1 MATNLQFIKSASG
14 SSVSSLDVTDC
25 FSDKYDV
32 YAIYVRAGKINSGNA
47 DMEARLLDNS
57 NTVISTSTYD
67 YAMQDLNIASA
78 FTEQRGTNQSQLQN
92 VGVSGTA
99 NGTDFTMYVFN
110 PNNASYTFFTNQMG
124 GIASTTNRGR
134 KAIYVEKS
142 TTQCKGIRFFYSS
155 VTGNIDV
162 SVYGVK

>member
-14 SSVSSLDVTDC
+14 TSVSSLDVTDC

-32 YAIYVRAGKINSGNA
+32 YVIYVRAGKINSGNA
-47 DMEARLLDNS
+47 DLEARLLDNS

-67 YAMQDLNIASA
+67 FAMLDLNMAIA
-78 FTEQRGTNQSQLQN
+78 FTEQRGTNQTVLQN
-92 VGVSGTA
+92 VGISGTA
-99 NGTDFTMYVFN
+99 NGTDFTLYVFN

-124 GIASTTNRGR
+124 GVASTTNRGR

-142 TTQCKGIRFFYSS
+142 TTQCKGINFFYGAG
-155 VTGNIDV
+155 TGNIDV